1 MNSRKLTSV
10 FLSCALVGLI
20 AAPVLGQSQGTEF
33 PNFKG
38 EHLITGDSFSL
49 EDLRGKIVL
58 IDFWA
63 TWCGPCIVE
72 LPNVKKTYA
81 EYHDK
86 GFEIVSISLDMD
98 VKKCRRYAKKQN
110 MNWYHISEGGG
121 WDTRLAKKFNI
132 RSIPAMYLL
141 DGNGVV
147 VSTAAHGA
155 ELARA
160 IEAAMKRTPPVLGD
174 VAAKKAEAALA
185 DADALR
191 AQKKYAEAVQAYDVI
206 IDKYS
211 STEAAETA
219 AQRRSE
225 MMADETIVAAV
236 KEAERSKK
244 EAQASKHA
252 SSWMS
257 MARSLAK
264 AKRYAGA
271 KKYYQRVIDRLPNS
285 ELAVE
290 AKHEMSKL
298 P

>member
-10 FLSCALVGLI
+10 FLVCALVGLI
-20 AAPVLGQSQGTEF
+20 AAPVLGQSKGTEF

-38 EHLITGDSFSL
+38 KHLVTGDSFSL

-63 TWCGPCIVE
+63 TWCGPCIGE

-81 EYHDK
+81 KYHDK
-86 GFEIVSISLDMD
+86 GFEIVSISLDKD
-98 VKKCRRYAKKQN
+98 VKKCLTYVKKQD
-110 MNWYHISEGGG
+110 MDWYHIAEGGG
-121 WDTRLAKKFNI
+121 WETRLAKKFNI

-141 DGNGVV
+141 DANGVV
-147 VSTAAHGA
+147 VSTKARGAA
-155 ELARA
+155 LATA
-160 IEAAMKRTPPVLGD
+160 IEAAMKRTPPMLGD
-174 VAAKKAEAALA
+174 VTKHADEALVAADE
-185 DADALR
+185 LR
-191 AQKKYAEAVQAYDVI
+191 AQKKYVEAVQAYDVI

-219 AQRRSE
+219 AERRSE
-225 MMADETIVAAV
+225 MLADETAAAAIE
-236 KEAERSKK
+236 EAEQSKK
-244 EAQASKHA
+244 QAQAVKHA
-252 SSWMS
+252 SSWMA

-271 KKYYQRVIDRLPNS
+271 KKYYQRVIDRLPDS
-285 ELAVE
+285 ELAIE